1 MNYKCLKNNDDINDD
16 KYAIFD
22 NNKKD
27 TESTLVN
34 DKQDKPFYLVNLFN
48 KKDNKKKDNIE
59 HFGCFLGIGDCGSS
73 TTTENLTKN
82 TSKLNKKVNN
92 STLETSVNN
101 MVNAAMTS
109 AMLKNTAA
117 LMATASAINEAD
129 ITGNIFEGS
138 NTTIDMGSQTA
149 KTTTTVDNT
158 VLQENVATISND
170 FSTQL
175 SNIIDTAIKDV
186 TDVKNNIKDGTNI
199 GQTVGAVAG
208 AMAGVANNAISTAGS
223 VLKGV
228 MGGGDKTNTKNTII
242 NDVSE
247 EINIDNSVTS
257 RSENNIKNIMESLVS
272 AENIASAISDAKASN
287 KKIFANNTIKGDN
300 NKLTLGTQEAIATN
314 ITKSLM
320 NQVNKINI
328 GNKVLNKID
337 KVLHTVN
344 EKYSKEANT
353 SSQNDLADVATGMVG
368 IIAAGG
374 DAAAKTLDAAGN
386 AVASPIKALM
396 WPLII
401 IGSLAVLGLIVFL
414 IVKKSSKSSYEE
426 LEDLTEDLTSE

>member
-22 NNKKD
+22 NNSSD

-48 KKDNKKKDNIE
+48 NKKDNIE

-92 STLETSVNN
+92 STLEKSVNN
-101 MVNAAMTS
+101 MVNAAMTT

-129 ITGNIFEGS
+129 ITGNIFDGS
-138 NTTIDMGSQTA
+138 NTVIDMGSQTA

-170 FSTQL
+170 FSTQI
-175 SNIIDTAIKDV
+175 SNIIEKSIKDV
-186 TDVKNNIKDGTNI
+186 TDVSNKKGGTNL
-199 GQTVGAVAG
+199 GETMTAVAG

-223 VLKGV
+223 VFRGI

-242 NDVSE
+242 NDVNE

-257 RSENNIKNIMESLVS
+257 LSESNIKNIMETLLS

-314 ITKSLM
+314 ITKSLI

-337 KVLHTVN
+337 KVLHTLN
-344 EKYSKEANT
+344 EKYKKSENV
-353 SSQNDLADVATGMVG
+353 SLSNDLADVATGMVG

-374 DAAAKTLDAAGN
+374 DAAAKTLEAGGDFLAKPIT
-386 AVASPIKALM
+386 AVGNIFGQLM

-401 IGSLAVLGLIVFL
+401 IGALAVLGIIVFL

-426 LEDLTEDLTSE
+426 IADLASE